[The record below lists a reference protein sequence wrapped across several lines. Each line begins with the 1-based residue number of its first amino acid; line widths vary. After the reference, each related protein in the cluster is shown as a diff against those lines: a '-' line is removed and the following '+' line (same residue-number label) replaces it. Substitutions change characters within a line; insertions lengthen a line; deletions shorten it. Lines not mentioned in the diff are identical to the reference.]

1 MKQTQ
6 KILHIINGEF
16 FAGAER
22 VQDLLALNLPDEG
35 YECHFIGLKQG
46 DFESKRKSTSPF
58 HLFEMKSKFD
68 FGLSKRIVEFAKDKG
83 YCAIHT
89 HTARSALIGK
99 NVAKKLGLPFI
110 HHVHSPTQRDTENPI
125 RNLINAFVEDKLI
138 LPKTDHLI
146 PVSLSLKSYLME
158 HKVPQEKITPVFNGV
173 PIMLTE
179 TAWTPPED
187 GTWVIGTVA
196 LFRPRK
202 GLEVLLHSI
211 KELKDTGL
219 NIKLKA
225 VGTFE
230 NSEYEKQIHQLAEEL
245 EVVDLIE
252 WVGFCSD
259 VHSELQKMHIFV
271 LPSLF
276 GEGLPMV
283 VIEAMSM
290 GAPVVSTDV
299 EGIPDVLQNGQ
310 CGEIVEPN
318 NSKALT
324 TGIKNYILNNKDPLV
339 ISEKALERQRDHYSD
354 KAMAKGVAKVYD
366 AVLGS
371 EGVKEAGKP

>member
-1 MKQTQ
+1 MEQTK

-35 YECHFIGLKQG
+35 YECFFIGLKQG
-46 DFESKRKSTSPF
+46 DFESKRNSTSPF
-58 HLFEMKSKFD
+58 RLFEMKSKFD
-68 FGLSKRIVEFAKDKG
+68 FGLSKRIVEFANDKDF
-83 YCAIHT
+83 CAVHT

-99 NVAKKLGLPFI
+99 NVAKKLKLPFI

-125 RNLINAFVEDKLI
+125 RNIINAFVEDKLI

-146 PVSLSLKSYLME
+146 PVSLSLKGYLME

-173 PIMLTE
+173 PIMLPKSE
-179 TAWTPPED
+179 WAEPED

-202 GLEVLLHSI
+202 GLEILLQSI
-211 KELKDTGL
+211 RELKDAGL

-230 NSEYEKQIHQLAEEL
+230 SPEYEKQIHQLAKNL
-245 EVVDLIE
+245 EVADLIE
-252 WVGFCSD
+252 WVGFSSD
-259 VHSELQKMHIFV
+259 VHSQLLKMHIFV

-290 GAPVVSTDV
+290 GVPVVSTDV
-299 EGIPDVLQNGQ
+299 EGIPDVLQNGE

-318 NSKALT
+318 DSKALT
-324 TGIKNYILNNKDPLV
+324 TGIKNYILNNKDPLA
-339 ISEKALERQRDHYSD
+339 ISKKALERQRERYSD
-354 KAMAKGVAKVYD
+354 KAMATGVAKVYN
-366 AVLGS
+366 AILGS
-371 EGVKEAGKP
+371 ERFNEVEK

>member
-1 MKQTQ
+1 
-6 KILHIINGEF
+6 
-16 FAGAER
+16 
-22 VQDLLALNLPDEG
+22 
-35 YECHFIGLKQG
+35 
-46 DFESKRKSTSPF
+46 
-58 HLFEMKSKFD
+58 
-68 FGLSKRIVEFAKDKG
+68 
-83 YCAIHT
+83 
-89 HTARSALIGK
+89 
-99 NVAKKLGLPFI
+99 
-110 HHVHSPTQRDTENPI
+110 
-125 RNLINAFVEDKLI
+125 
-138 LPKTDHLI
+138 
-146 PVSLSLKSYLME
+146 
-158 HKVPQEKITPVFNGV
+158 
-173 PIMLTE
+173 
-179 TAWTPPED
+179 
-187 GTWVIGTVA
+187 VIGTVA